1 MFSQRMSCSFVITFG
16 LLCSAFSANILAIFP
31 HTGKSH
37 FDVYEPLVLALA
49 GRGHSLTV
57 LSFYPQKTP
66 VPNYTDINLVGLV
79 PLRVN
84 QVQFSSVENSV
95 SDFISM
101 AEMGLEMCEKIL
113 TFPKVRESLTAERR
127 FDLAIVEFF
136 NTNCFLGLVHK
147 YGVPF
152 VGITSASPYPE
163 HEGLV
168 GTPSEPAYV
177 PHADLPFDH
186 RMTLLQRV
194 INVVY
199 SATLRTIGGY
209 YAARE
214 KETVGR
220 LLGEM
225 PPLSSVAR
233 NVSLMLVNTHH
244 SMLRARPLTPSY
256 VQVGGIHIHQQKP
269 LSKVSSSQHWVYSL
283 FPLP

>member
-1 MFSQRMSCSFVITFG
+1 MSLWMFSSFIFIFS
-16 LLCSAFSANILAIFP
+16 LLDSALSANILAVFP

-66 VPNYTDINLVGLV
+66 VPNYTDISLVGLV

-84 QVQFSSVENSV
+84 QVQFSLVENSL

-101 AEMGLEMCEKIL
+101 AEMGSEMCEKIL
-113 TFPKVRESLTAERR
+113 TFPKVRESLTAEKR

-147 YGVPF
+147 YGVLF
-152 VGITSASPYPE
+152 VSIASASPYPE
-163 HEGLV
+163 HEGMV
-168 GTPSEPAYV
+168 GTPFEPAYI

-186 RMTLLQRV
+186 HMTLLQRV
-194 INVVY
+194 FNVVY
-199 SATLRTIGGY
+199 TATLRMVGGY

-214 KETVGR
+214 QETVSR

-244 SMLRARPLTPSY
+244 SMLRARPLTPGY
-256 VQVGGIHIHQQKP
+256 VQVGGLHIHQQKP
-269 LSKVSSSQHWVYSL
+269 LSMVSISSLDS
-283 FPLP
+283 